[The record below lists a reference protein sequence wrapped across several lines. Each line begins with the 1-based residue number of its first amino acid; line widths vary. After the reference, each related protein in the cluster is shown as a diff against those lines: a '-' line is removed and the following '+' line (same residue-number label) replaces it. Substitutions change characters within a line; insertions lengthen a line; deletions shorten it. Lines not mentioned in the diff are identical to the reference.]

1 MSVLKGNISSV
12 LRRADN
18 SLLNTLRQGM
28 DDGNDLRAQQVAD
41 AKASLTG
48 LGASADADTQL
59 LLAQQDT
66 KEGVQD
72 VLANQLG
79 MFANKGVAAQTA
91 SAREKLLADRETTAL
106 NNFKTELGNK
116 DLLEGFQ
123 NKQQIKD
130 ELKELGQYQP
140 GTPQYKEA
148 LEKHHQF
155 NITNAVPDKQI
166 TDIYSQQFATAD
178 IQIRPETIQAAI
190 GAGVDP
196 TNPDSFTKSA
206 HNTAVKTISDR
217 LQGQWTGIQDKSV
230 FDAKAKDLLSK
241 SEWGQNFDR
250 QIKLEAG
257 QTTQDVRLKGL
268 SSNIAAAIRSKNPD
282 AVDNEVNATL
292 DFLQANNITGDKAKV
307 FDKNVELALDRSKID
322 PAAIFQNAEYGN
334 TTYGTT
340 QRISPTKA
348 SMLQADIKAAYRE
361 KYPNLP
367 DRLLDPQ
374 VAKVISANQQL
385 GFAIAEGKKD
395 AAYKANLDADF
406 RETGRAFK
414 GQQHKALFAMAQD
427 GTKTYIADRLIDKLS
442 KLKFKSED
450 GFTATD
456 ATEVQ
461 RETSEVVE
469 RLRGFFTDDKGD
481 FLAGASKQT
490 LAAFR
495 LAASKAIIGNAGID
509 EDSLPGDGNDLVFA
523 TVNRYRQM
531 SDTSD
536 YELLKLFVEALPDS
550 QRSVEYDSDK
560 KINVRKGINRFT
572 QFAKGRMKDAHAVGL
587 RPTKSGFTA
596 FKTGINSLGLG
607 ADFDRLPPINST
619 KYQALMTPVDEQDV
633 VNQDRTKRAAITA
646 LTQ

>member
-1 MSVLKGNISSV
+1 MATLRNAWQAIGNIGNPATTIAAQ
-12 LRRADN
+12 ADIT
-18 SLLNTLRQGM
+18 SKLAAARKE
-28 DDGNDLRAQQVAD
+28 GNESAADLF
-41 AKASLTG
+41 TG
-48 LGASADADTQL
+48 LGASDADRIVAESEQLFNTGNPLLDNKARTAYAAEQVGIQSPQQLSKRFNTQL
-59 LLAQQDT
+59 
-66 KEGVQD
+66 
-72 VLANQLG
+72 ANDQ
-79 MFANKGVAAQTA
+79 
-91 SAREKLLADRETTAL
+91 EAL
-106 NNFKTELGNK
+106 STELGNK
-116 DLLEGFQ
+116 DLLETSRKRAA
-123 NKQQIKD
+123 KQ
-130 ELKELGQYQP
+130 ESLKALGGLRP
-140 GTPQYKEA
+140 GSPEYKQA
-148 LEKHHQF
+148 LEEQKRSGIINDF
-155 NITNAVPDKQI
+155 DTSPLDKL
-166 TDIYSQQFATAD
+166 YSQEFGGTQYEVTE
-178 IQIRPETIQAAI
+178 ETIRNAI
-190 GAGVDP
+190 GLDVDINDP
-196 TNPDSFTKSA
+196 TKFGVVAENNA
-206 HNTAVKTISDR
+206 IKTISDKIEK
-217 LQGQWTGIQDKSV
+217 QWPGIQDKSI
-230 FDAKAKDLLSK
+230 FDTRAKDILGKSK
-241 SEWGQNFDR
+241 YGQNFDR
-250 QIKLEAG
+250 QTKLEAG
-257 QTTQDVRLKGL
+257 ETTQDVRLKGL

-292 DFLQANNITGDKAKV
+292 DFLQANNITGEKAKV
-307 FDKNVELALDRSKID
+307 FDKNVELALDRSRID

-456 ATEVQ
+456 AKEVQ

-619 KYQALMTPVDEQDV
+619 KYQALMTPVNE
-633 VNQDRTKRAAITA
+633 QDRTKKAAITA